1 MKIHLK
7 QKEIEAALRGY
18 IAKQGITLAGRT
30 LEIAF
35 TSGRSGNGLTADI
48 SIEDAG
54 IPGFDGND
62 DEAPDTAVSEE
73 DDAANQA
80 APASK
85 STKPVLKA
93 VATDVVVSIKDTND
107 ERIVAAV
114 VEERASPGLSFN
126 DPVDTPAIKEPVKT
140 GVSLFN

>member
-30 LEIAF
+30 LEIDF

-48 SIEDAG
+48 SIEDAD
-54 IPGFDGND
+54 IPGFESDAQ
-62 DEAPDTAVSEE
+62 DEPEAASQDEE
-73 DDAANQA
+73 AANQA

-85 STKPVLKA
+85 ATTKPVLKA
-93 VATDVVVSIKDTND
+93 VANDVVVPIESPS
-107 ERIVAAV
+107 VSAA
-114 VEERASPGLSFN
+114 GLTFG
-126 DPVDTPAIKEPVKT
+126 DPVESPAIKEPVKT

>member
-30 LEIAF
+30 LEIDF

-54 IPGFDGND
+54 IPGYESDAQEEP
-62 DEAPDTAVSEE
+62 EAPASE
-73 DDAANQA
+73 DAAANQDTA
-80 APASK
+80 APKA

-93 VATDVVVSIKDTND
+93 VESDVVVPIKAPVT
-107 ERIVAAV
+107 
-114 VEERASPGLSFN
+114 EEPASGGLTFG
-126 DPVDTPAIKEPVKT
+126 DPVQSPAVKDPVKT

>member
-30 LEIAF
+30 LEIDF

-54 IPGFDGND
+54 IPGF
-62 DEAPDTAVSEE
+62 EADTQEEPEAAAAE
-73 DDAANQA
+73 DDAANQPTPA
-80 APASK
+80 AK
-85 STKPVLKA
+85 TTTKPTLKA
-93 VATDVVVSIKDTND
+93 VDNGDVVVPI
-107 ERIVAAV
+107 R
-114 VEERASPGLSFN
+114 EESAQELNEPALTFG
-126 DPVDTPAIKEPVKT
+126 DPVQSPAVKEPVKT

>member
-30 LEIAF
+30 LEIDF

-54 IPGFDGND
+54 IPGFDND
-62 DEAPDTAVSEE
+62 AQDAPETPSQDEE
-73 DDAANQA
+73 AANQA
-80 APASK
+80 ASASK
-85 STKPVLKA
+85 ATTKPVLKA
-93 VATDVVVSIKDTND
+93 VSND
-107 ERIVAAV
+107 AV
-114 VEERASPGLSFN
+114 VPIESPSVNPAGLTFG
-126 DPVDTPAIKEPVKT
+126 DPVESPAIKEPVKT